1 MTTTDDLLAELA
13 DLEPVTPTR
22 VDPPTPVYEPAREA
36 LTVEATA
43 PKSVPD
49 DLDERGYKILA
60 LTDLVIQEF
69 DRAVNALTTVK
80 EAVEALR
87 EELAAPSAP
96 SLVEDE
102 ALLTSEEEEALDDDY
117 SSPVERNPQGEADAM
132 GDISIA
138 L

>member
-1 MTTTDDLLAELA
+1 MTSTDDLLAELA

-22 VDPPTPVYEPAREA
+22 VDPPAPAYEPAREA
-36 LTVEATA
+36 LTVEAT
-43 PKSVPD
+43 PKSVPKD

-96 SLVEDE
+96 SLVEDA
-102 ALLTSEEEEALDDDY
+102 ALLTSEEEALDDDY